1 MGWGRCGSGKHQE
14 QPAEVWFGPFWPLPA
29 TLGPR
34 NQQVAGGA
42 CCEVA
47 CRGNNGCRYTSAP
60 LARAYFQFFQW
71 EGTGGGRGAP
81 GGRPLAAL
89 QTAGLAVADRQ
100 VAFPTAVPISHR
112 AVGGSP
118 YTAPPTSPHNPWLLT
133 HAEPHGPG
141 VWKEQGRPGRGVPKK
156 QSPRFFCVFFRSV
169 LAGRPL
175 ARAAARDQ
183 GVLPPSHCLQTY

>member
-1 MGWGRCGSGKHQE
+1 MVWAVLALACHLGAQESASGWRCLLRGRLPRQQWLPLHISASGTRIFSIFSMGRHGR
-14 QPAEVWFGPFWPLPA
+14 GP
-29 TLGPR
+29 
-34 NQQVAGGA
+34 GGA
-42 CCEVA
+42 RRE
-47 CRGNNGCRYTSAP
+47 
-60 LARAYFQFFQW
+60 
-71 EGTGGGRGAP
+71 AP
-81 GGRPLAAL
+81 GGLADRDKDDG
-89 QTAGLAVADRQ
+89 TGLAVADRQ